1 MANTNNISAFNYNMV
16 NNRRIELKVFLW
28 IVFIFVYMILY
39 FFTSNIYISIY
50 VFLISLFF
58 VKNFYL
64 KPIAETFKSGYIG
77 EKNALNTLR
86 KLPKSFIIFNSI
98 EIPSENSTFKEYETD
113 FIVVGKNSCFIIET
127 KSYTGIIHCD
137 NEKRDWLKE
146 EYTRNGKLVRSFII
160 KSPFSQVRNQ
170 IKVLQYFLKSFNITI
185 DVFPLVFLNM
195 KKENYHLPANHE
207 IPVFNNKSINR
218 FIKKVDE
225 NRNSFNSEQDRESFI
240 EILTNLNK
248 LSIKSRKD
256 RLKDKNYL
264 KDYLRSNYYENYK

>member
-28 IVFIFVYMILY
+28 IVFIFVSMIIY
-39 FFTSNIYISIY
+39 FFTSNIYFSILIL
-50 VFLISLFF
+50 LISSFF
-58 VKNFYL
+58 VKNYYL
-64 KPIAETFKSGYIG
+64 KPITENFKSGYIG
-77 EKNALNTLR
+77 EKNALNSLR
-86 KLPKSFIIFNSI
+86 ILAKSFIIFISI

-113 FIVVGKNSCFIIET
+113 FIFVWKNCCFIIET
-127 KSYTGIIHCD
+127 KSYRGIIHCD
-137 NEKRDWLKE
+137 DEKHDWLKE

-160 KSPFSQVRNQ
+160 KSPFTQVRNQ
-170 IKVLQYFLKSFNITI
+170 IKVLQYFLKSFDIII
-185 DVFPLVFLNM
+185 DVVPLVFLNM
-195 KKENYHLPANHE
+195 KKENYHLPANYE
-207 IPVFNNKSINR
+207 IPVFNNKSINK

-225 NRNSFNSEQDRESFI
+225 NRNSFNSERDRESFI

-264 KDYLRSNYYENYK
+264 KEYLRTNYNDNYK